1 MRVEA
6 GVKEIDSTVVEV
18 TITMTVAEMKQLM
31 HKALKDANG
40 SAPYQLFWALR
51 NVLDK
56 VQKRF
61 EETTQVFPNA

>member
-6 GVKEIDSTVVEV
+6 GVKESESMLVEV

-31 HKALKDANG
+31 QEALRDANG
-40 SAPYQLFWALR
+40 SAPYHLYCAFR
-51 NVLDK
+51 SVLDK